1 MKLLLRNICITKWR
15 YPVYRVVAS
24 LTSGGPAKNGA
35 VPWMDGFSW
44 PRSATLPLHSEGPTS
59 VALTRIR
66 GCAGNSLEMKN
77 AVCVYLP
84 RPDEN
89 QRPRY
94 VGGAIDP
101 RVFTHFFRPSILR
114 SSLSVYP
121 SLLQSFFHNAIEQ

>member
-24 LTSGGPAKNGA
+24 LTNGEPAKNGA

-94 VGGAIDP
+94 AGG
-101 RVFTHFFRPSILR
+101 R
-114 SSLSVYP
+114 STPASLHISFDRRSFDRLSLYP